1 MNSLKETFRFHLEI
15 TFRALS
21 SFRKV
26 GGYGAKRLWRLED
39 AEPEFPIPED
49 GGWRQRFQTPRT
61 ETQGNGVPEPW
72 RTEDV
77 EPEFPIPEDG
87 GWSQQFQT
95 PRTETQGNGVPSPG
109 GPRM

>member
-1 MNSLKETFRFHLEI
+1 MNSSKETFRFHFEF
-15 TFRALS
+15 TFHALS

-49 GGWRQRFQTPRT
+49 GGWSQRFLTPRT
-61 ETQGNGVPEPW
+61 ETWGNGVPESW

-77 EPEFPIPEDG
+77 EPESPVSED
-87 GWSQQFQT
+87 W
-95 PRTETQGNGVPSPG
+95 RTLGRKV
-109 GPRM
+109 